1 MAEKMI
7 AQDKDKEL
15 LALTDTQN
23 ENKKKNKK
31 KKKRKFKVAYLTIG
45 GLILGTIGSVL
56 GAGTPILVAL
66 FSAGL
71 MGALGGTMTGFIV
84 KAIIKTSSGAKKLV
98 TKLFGKEEKE
108 NVDEEEKE
116 EDAEETKENVF
127 DKAKNLWQS
136 IKDKVEQANL
146 ARQEKK
152 EAKLEE
158 RKRKEEAQEED
169 YEEDYEEDQE
179 LEDKPSLKERLF
191 SKFHRKE
198 KKNSSKVKSI
208 LTLDDDE
215 ELEEEKD
222 EQLDSSNQDENQDLE
237 ATPKK
242 SQEDN
247 PLFTHRLK
255 RSELRRPKYVIFE
268 EIYKQPSETITT
280 STGRLSVNTAQFLKD
295 AKKQLDVLNEQLVR
309 TQDEILQLEKQIG
322 DIYNAPMK
330 KMVR

>member
-116 EDAEETKENVF
+116 EEAEETKENVF

-152 EAKLEE
+152 EAKLE
-158 RKRKEEAQEED
+158 
-169 YEEDYEEDQE
+169 
-179 LEDKPSLKERLF
+179 DKPSFKERLF

-242 SQEDN
+242 PQEDN

-280 STGRLSVNTAQFLKD
+280 STGRLSVNTEQFLKD

-322 DIYNAPMK
+322 DIYNAPTK

>member
-71 MGALGGTMTGFIV
+71 MGALGGT
-84 KAIIKTSSGAKKLV
+84 IIKTSSGAKKLV

-108 NVDEEEKE
+108 NLDEEEKE
-116 EDAEETKENVF
+116 EEAEETKENVF

-158 RKRKEEAQEED
+158 RKKKEEAQ
-169 YEEDYEEDQE
+169 EEDYEEDQE
-179 LEDKPSLKERLF
+179 LEDKPSFKERLF

-268 EIYKQPSETITT
+268 EIYKQPSDTITT
-280 STGRLSVNTAQFLKD
+280 STGRLSVNTVQFLKD

-322 DIYNAPMK
+322 DIYNAPTK

>member
-71 MGALGGTMTGFIV
+71 MGALGGT
-84 KAIIKTSSGAKKLV
+84 IIKTSSGAKKLV

-116 EDAEETKENVF
+116 EEAEETKENVF

-158 RKRKEEAQEED
+158 RKKKEEAQ
-169 YEEDYEEDQE
+169 EEDYEEDQE
-179 LEDKPSLKERLF
+179 LEDKPSFKERLF

-268 EIYKQPSETITT
+268 EIYKQPSDTITT
-280 STGRLSVNTAQFLKD
+280 STGRLSVNTVQFLKD

-322 DIYNAPMK
+322 DIYNAPTK